1 MLAAMADSPDPIQ
14 NLRRLVRQ
22 VPDFPKPGILFKDLT
37 PLFADAQALA
47 SLVQLLVERCRPLT
61 PQVIVGIEARGF
73 IVGSALAHAMQLGF
87 VPVRKPGKLPAATR
101 SVAYSLEYGTDR
113 LEIHADAL
121 QPAQA
126 TLIVDDLLATGG
138 TAAACTA
145 LVDQLGAHVCGYAF
159 LAELQDLGGR
169 QRLRA
174 GVACESL
181 MID

>member
-1 MLAAMADSPDPIQ
+1 MTDSSDPIQ
-14 NLRRLVRQ
+14 DLRRLVRQ
-22 VPDFPKPGILFKDLT
+22 VPDFPQPGILFRDLT
-37 PLFADAQALA
+37 PLFADAHALA
-47 SLVQLLVERCRPLT
+47 SLVRLLADRCRPMA

-73 IVGSALAHAMQLGF
+73 MVGSALAYAMNLGF
-87 VPVRKPGKLPAATR
+87 IPVRKPGKLPAATR
-101 SVAYSLEYGTDR
+101 SIAYTLEYGTDH

-121 QPAQA
+121 QPSRP

-145 LVDQLGAHVCGYAF
+145 LVEQLDAAVCGYAF
-159 LAELQDLGGR
+159 LAELKDLGGR

-174 GVACESL
+174 DVPCESL